1 MKKDEE
7 AGAKP
12 FYENIVS
19 KRKRTHEHPPKA
31 GTSASDG
38 SKAGSARA
46 SGSRTSNGE
55 LRASGARSGDARA
68 QGEQSR
74 TARPRTEGD
83 RPQRDERAPR
93 NDRPRTGDARA
104 RTESARDTRPRT
116 DRPRTGDARPRTD
129 RPRTGDARPRAEV
142 ARDTRPR
149 PTAHAAPR
157 HPVAPRARKPFDES
171 VELEPVFGALTGE
184 TRALLDAFPE
194 IIQGVFPL
202 DSKKLQM
209 LPGQIRELS
218 HELTDERSERRVGYL
233 NDPAELSAYIR
244 YYMWWNLVRLTRL
257 FSALPVEL
265 SDGDAA
271 VDLGSGPLT
280 LPIAL
285 WMARPDLRKKKISW
299 YCVDISAG
307 ALSAGEELFLSLAA
321 HTGDEPW
328 QIVRVKGE
336 SGVSLKRSVAL
347 VASANMFN
355 ELFWD
360 NPLPL
365 EAQAKHHAEELVSY
379 ASPAAS
385 VLVIEPG
392 IPRAGRF
399 VSLLRDSLLRAGFS
413 PVSPCPH
420 EGECPLPGLRH
431 GKWCHFVFDTSDAP
445 AKLQKLSDD
454 AGLPKDRAALS
465 FIFSKRTAVD
475 GAEVAP
481 APTDV
486 ASTERV
492 RRLSGMFHGL
502 RVRVASD
509 PIRLPEFMSGRYG
522 CSELGMVLVEG
533 DYQASDYLR
542 EKCDSGKL
550 IEVPMPDRKRAERD
564 PKTDALVIRL
574 KNPGQDRTGD
584 RPTTKDR
591 PPSRDRL
598 PPKGRS

>member
-1 MKKDEE
+1 MEGTERMKKDEE

-12 FYENIVS
+12 FYENIAS
-19 KRKRTHEHPPKA
+19 KKKRVHDHPPKPGA
-31 GTSASDG
+31 KPGAKGD
-38 SKAGSARA
+38 
-46 SGSRTSNGE
+46 SRS
-55 LRASGARSGDARA
+55 SSGD
-68 QGEQSR
+68 
-74 TARPRTEGD
+74 
-83 RPQRDERAPR
+83 RAPR
-93 NDRPRTGDARA
+93 DSRPHTGDGRPRRDDRPHSGDDRA
-104 RTESARDTRPRT
+104 PRDSRPRVG
-116 DRPRTGDARPRTD
+116 DGRPRRDDRSHSGDDRAPRDGRPRV
-129 RPRTGDARPRAEV
+129 GDGRPRADSPR
-142 ARDTRPR
+142 APGSRDAAPY
-149 PTAHAAPR
+149 AAPR
-157 HPVAPRARKPFDES
+157 AAAPRARKPFDAP
-171 VELEPVFGALTGE
+171 VEGTPVFGTLAEE
-184 TRALLDAFPE
+184 TRSLLEAFPD
-194 IIQGVFPL
+194 IVQGVFPL
-202 DSKKLQM
+202 DSKKLQL

-218 HELTDERSERRVGYL
+218 HELTDERSDRRVGYL

-244 YYMWWNLVRLTRL
+244 YYMWWNLVRLTKL

-285 WMARPDLRKKKISW
+285 WMARPDLRKKNISW

-307 ALSAGEELFLSLAA
+307 ALSAGEDLFLSLAA
-321 HTGDEPW
+321 RTGDEPW
-328 QIVRVKGE
+328 KITRVRGE
-336 SGVSLKRSVAL
+336 AGVSLKRSVAL

-365 EAQAKHHAEELVSY
+365 EAQAKHHAEGLVSY
-379 ASPAAS
+379 ASPSAS
-385 VLVIEPG
+385 ILVVEPG

-399 VSLLRDSLLRAGFS
+399 VSLLRDSLMRVGFS

-431 GKWCHFVFDTSDAP
+431 GKWCHFVFDASDAP

-465 FIFSKRTAVD
+465 FIFSKRASVATTVTATESTDAD
-475 GAEVAP
+475 GAALPENTAETLAP
-481 APTDV
+481 
-486 ASTERV
+486 TERV
-492 RRLSGMFHGL
+492 RRLSDMFHGL

-542 EKCDSGKL
+542 ERCDSGKL
-550 IEVPMPDRKRAERD
+550 IEVPMPETRRAARD
-564 PKTDALVIRL
+564 PKTDAIIVRL
-574 KNPGQDRTGD
+574 ENPGSKRDAKTGRATEGD
-584 RPTTKDR
+584 RP
-591 PPSRDRL
+591 PPKRRL
-598 PPKGRS
+598 PPRDRS

>member
-1 MKKDEE
+1 V
-7 AGAKP
+7 
-12 FYENIVS
+12 F
-19 KRKRTHEHPPKA
+19 
-31 GTSASDG
+31 
-38 SKAGSARA
+38 
-46 SGSRTSNGE
+46 GE
-55 LRASGARSGDARA
+55 LTS
-68 QGEQSR
+68 
-74 TARPRTEGD
+74 
-83 RPQRDERAPR
+83 
-93 NDRPRTGDARA
+93 
-104 RTESARDTRPRT
+104 
-116 DRPRTGDARPRTD
+116 
-129 RPRTGDARPRAEV
+129 
-142 ARDTRPR
+142 
-149 PTAHAAPR
+149 
-157 HPVAPRARKPFDES
+157 
-171 VELEPVFGALTGE
+171 E
-184 TRALLDAFPE
+184 TRKLLDAFPE
-194 IIQGVFPL
+194 IIQSVFPL
-202 DSKKLQM
+202 DSKKIQM

-257 FSALPVEL
+257 FSRLPVEL

-285 WMARPDLRKKKISW
+285 WMARSDLRKKKIIW
-299 YCVDISAG
+299 YCVDISAS

-321 HTGDEPW
+321 RTGDEPW
-328 QIVRVKGE
+328 QIIRVKGE
-336 SGVSLKRSVAL
+336 AGVSLKRSVSL

-365 EAQAKHHAEELVSY
+365 EAQAKHHAEGLVSY
-379 ASPAAS
+379 AAPESS
-385 VLVIEPG
+385 ILVIEPG

-399 VSLLRDSLLRAGFS
+399 VSLLRDSLMRSGFP

-465 FIFSKRTAVD
+465 FIFAKRSKAVRD
-475 GAEVAP
+475 ESDDA
-481 APTDV
+481 TDV
-486 ASTERV
+486 ANVTGGATDDAKAIADEVMPKVDVNDAAMNDVAPTERV

-502 RVRVASD
+502 RVRIASD

-542 EKCDSGKL
+542 ENCDSGSL
-550 IEVPMPDRKRAERD
+550 IEVPMPDRKRSERD

-574 KNPGQDRTGD
+574 KNPGQERKDRTD
-584 RPTTKDR
+584 RPARDR
-591 PPSRDRL
+591 PPT
-598 PPKGRS
+598 KGRS